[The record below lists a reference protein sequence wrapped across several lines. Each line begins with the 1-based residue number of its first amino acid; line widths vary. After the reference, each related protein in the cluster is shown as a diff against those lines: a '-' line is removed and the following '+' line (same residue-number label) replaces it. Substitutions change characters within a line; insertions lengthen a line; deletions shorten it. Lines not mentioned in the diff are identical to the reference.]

1 MLCMC
6 VSDDV
11 SSAMQSVAELAA
23 EPLPPR
29 SAVDNDSEA
38 SRHIVDHFNGHR
50 ILKRLICN
58 DVDRLKHSPE
68 TGKSLT
74 SLSFLFYSAC
84 RIRSAAVS
92 WLLFILKTILSDQLS
107 QSLPVPDRSCS
118 RFAAVGPTVRRYRSI
133 HAPPAL

>member
-1 MLCMC
+1 MC

-23 EPLPPR
+23 EPLPPH

-74 SLSFLFYSAC
+74 SLSFLFYSA
-84 RIRSAAVS
+84 RSIRSAAVS
-92 WLLFILKTILSDQLS
+92 CLLFI
-107 QSLPVPDRSCS
+107 
-118 RFAAVGPTVRRYRSI
+118 
-133 HAPPAL
+133 

>member
-1 MLCMC
+1 MC

-84 RIRSAAVS
+84 PIGSAAVS
-92 WLLFILKTILSDQLS
+92 CLLFILKNDFVRPIIAKPTRPIVQ
-107 QSLPVPDRSCS
+107 QVCCCGPDS
-118 RFAAVGPTVRRYRSI
+118 
-133 HAPPAL
+133 